1 MVISTFVFYVSV
13 FCLYCLY
20 FKSYGTKKP
29 DRFKRFWQ
37 KRMKVTNT
45 FNLKGE
51 EIAEY
56 IKKRKLHDKENYGIS
71 FSNKRVG

>member
-1 MVISTFVFYVSV
+1 
-13 FCLYCLY
+13 
-20 FKSYGTKKP
+20 
-29 DRFKRFWQ
+29 
-37 KRMKVTNT
+37 MKVTNT

-56 IKKRKLHDKENYGIS
+56 IKKRKLHNKENYGIS